1 MFMPRF
7 SYEGVTSI
15 NTSSPGLYRNGEMA
29 ENRLGLFG
37 NVGHT
42 QPPTKDCG
50 RGYLPGQEKLSLPGK
65 KSSNIN
71 KILHDAADDHKP

>member
-15 NTSSPGLYRNGEMA
+15 NTSSPGQYRNGEMA

-37 NVGHT
+37 NIGHT
-42 QPPTKDCG
+42 QPT
-50 RGYLPGQEKLSLPGK
+50 
-65 KSSNIN
+65 N
-71 KILHDAADDHKP
+71 

>member
-15 NTSSPGLYRNGEMA
+15 NTSSPGQYRNGEMA
-29 ENRLGLFG
+29 KNRLGLFG

-42 QPPTKDCG
+42 QPT
-50 RGYLPGQEKLSLPGK
+50 
-65 KSSNIN
+65 N
-71 KILHDAADDHKP
+71 